1 MKEINVKPIPREAFT
16 QVSFFE
22 AKKHNMRQTNDG
34 LWQLTFTV
42 AEFDNADW
50 LIHAPPGTPLA
61 IGLKALD
68 YDNPVQENEN
78 PHKKYVTKAAM
89 FCKNPDFQEF
99 LGTYS
104 EEDASNNLRLQ
115 LRLNSRSE
123 LADNAEARD
132 KLDEIIKKFK
142 EWKNESTY
150 KWE

>member
-1 MKEINVKPIPREAFT
+1 M
-16 QVSFFE
+16 
-22 AKKHNMRQTNDG
+22 
-34 LWQLTFTV
+34 
-42 AEFDNADW
+42 
-50 LIHAPPGTPLA
+50 
-61 IGLKALD
+61 ALD
-68 YDNPVQENEN
+68 YDNPVEEIEN

-99 LGTYS
+99 LGMYS

-142 EWKNESTY
+142 EWKNDSIFV
-150 KWE
+150 WE